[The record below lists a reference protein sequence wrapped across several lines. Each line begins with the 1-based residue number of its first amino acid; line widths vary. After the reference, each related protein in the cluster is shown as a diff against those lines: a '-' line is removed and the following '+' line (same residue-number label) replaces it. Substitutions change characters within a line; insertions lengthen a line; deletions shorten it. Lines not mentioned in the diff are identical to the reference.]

1 MKYCTFHIITAQ
13 SILATYS
20 KFIIDFFFCSF
31 YNLLIVTTDCHFLLI
46 RILATIRTIVKIPFA
61 RNSKLRMEAH
71 YEVKEHRGQLGL
83 SQKQL
88 AEKAGIGFRTIVTYE
103 AGERFP
109 QSAQLYKLAKALN
122 VSTEYLKDDSIED
135 PTYGLDRMDYV
146 EEMRQ
151 MTSKQ
156 DSLNLEEMLR
166 QNQTLFAGGSIS
178 EEAKDQYFQAVME
191 AYLDCKKAAK
201 ETFGR
206 KKSENLASID
216 K

>member
-1 MKYCTFHIITAQ
+1 MK
-13 SILATYS
+13 
-20 KFIIDFFFCSF
+20 
-31 YNLLIVTTDCHFLLI
+31 
-46 RILATIRTIVKIPFA
+46 PF
-61 RNSKLRMEAH
+61 KEK
-71 YEVKEHRGQLGL
+71 VKEHRGQLGL

-88 AEKAGIGFRTIVTYE
+88 AEKAGIGFRTILTYE
-103 AGERFP
+103 ARERFP

-166 QNQTLFAGGSIS
+166 QNQTLFAGGTIS
-178 EEAKDQYFQAVME
+178 EEAKDQYLQAVME